1 MLDAVNRADWRQ
13 LLYIMCFLHSVVQER
28 RKFGPVGWNVPYE
41 FNQSD
46 LAACT
51 TFLQAPANLWS
62 ILSTTRL
69 QDLVQENDNHALPRK
84 LRVLLTTCLTFRLS
98 QLSLLKPMRVHRVI
112 NGRGNVPGMR
122 AEPPA
127 GG

>member
-51 TFLQAPANLWS
+51 TFLQAPATLCS
-62 ILSTTRL
+62 LMSSTRL
-69 QDLVQENDNHALPRK
+69 LDLLQRKHNHALPLK
-84 LRVLLTTCLTFRLS
+84 FRGL
-98 QLSLLKPMRVHRVI
+98 
-112 NGRGNVPGMR
+112 
-122 AEPPA
+122 
-127 GG
+127 